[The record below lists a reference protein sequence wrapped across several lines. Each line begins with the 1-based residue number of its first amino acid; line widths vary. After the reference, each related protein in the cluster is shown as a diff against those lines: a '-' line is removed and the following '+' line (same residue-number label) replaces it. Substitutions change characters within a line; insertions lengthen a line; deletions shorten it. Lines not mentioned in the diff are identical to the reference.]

1 MKPNRSQ
8 HKPLTTLQFL
18 RGDGNPS
25 VTDLSSVLAE
35 ADVAMA
41 KSNRLCKPP
50 NGIPNW
56 LLAILDAIRYMLRM
70 FLYMVGFLLLRL
82 VILIG
87 VYIVWGAA
95 LFGILYCLFGA

>member
-1 MKPNRSQ
+1 MKPKRSQ
-8 HKPLTTLQFL
+8 HKPLTTLQYL

-25 VTDLSSVLAE
+25 VSDMSSLLAE
-35 ADVAMA
+35 ADIAMA

-50 NGIPNW
+50 NGVPNW
-56 LLAILDAIRYMLRM
+56 LQAILDAAYYGQRM
-70 FLYMVGFLLLRL
+70 FLYTVGFLLMRL

-95 LFGILYCLFGA
+95 MFGILYCLFGG